1 MAQGRVPSPIC
12 VKHPLSYRFFSKLKN
27 NKNPT
32 WIFNFSA
39 TNHPIELNQTA
50 FQSYSKTVHAPYS
63 IIPKFNLP
71 VSRFQKKLK
80 LQNEISWK
88 FSQILKNSPT
98 FVTALVS
105 RLEIDAPVISRSV
118 KRAYRRSVVAESV
131 AYGTLVVISPGVHLA
146 ALVERGAKGIYCTIA
161 EHTKERERERE
172 RERDKKIHRFAS
184 SSVFSSFFFFFF
196 LFVDSPTR
204 PKRQCPRNRRVTG
217 FAPTQRNCNVSVVLY
232 RYTYERDELRD
243 LTLRSFI
250 WEFSHGLDLLFLS
263 FLFLVFFFFFFIVWC
278 RILSSFFLKDLWT
291 FPDNCYKTYIYND
304 VVSSRRWRSSGAAS
318 RRATHW
324 NHHLWISPT
333 SSPLLSSLSLS
344 LSVSIFCRLCNKQA
358 TIRQHDRTLCAGNA

>member
-172 RERDKKIHRFAS
+172 RERQEN
-184 SSVFSSFFFFFF
+184 SSVRELVCVLVLLLLLLLIRWLPHKTEAAVPSKSACNRLCSNTEKLQCIGGSVSIYIWTGRAPRPYTPVLYMRIFSWTWSSFSILSFPRFFFFFF
-196 LFVDSPTR
+196 
-204 PKRQCPRNRRVTG
+204 
-217 FAPTQRNCNVSVVLY
+217 Y
-232 RYTYERDELRD
+232 
-243 LTLRSFI
+243 
-250 WEFSHGLDLLFLS
+250 
-263 FLFLVFFFFFFIVWC
+263 
-278 RILSSFFLKDLWT
+278 
-291 FPDNCYKTYIYND
+291 
-304 VVSSRRWRSSGAAS
+304 
-318 RRATHW
+318 
-324 NHHLWISPT
+324 
-333 SSPLLSSLSLS
+333 SLM
-344 LSVSIFCRLCNKQA
+344 
-358 TIRQHDRTLCAGNA
+358 